1 MLTLLLQ
8 IAGASLLAI
17 SLLHFALPKRFA
29 WSEELARLSLL
40 NRQIFYVHTFFI
52 AFIVAQMGVLF
63 LFFPAALL
71 EPSPLA
77 RLLAAGLWLFW
88 FARAVIQ
95 FFVYSPALW
104 RGKPFETFVHIAVSA
119 FWLYLVGVLT
129 WVLITIS

>member
-1 MLTLLLQ
+1 MLTTLLQ
-8 IAGASLLAI
+8 IAGAGLLAL
-17 SLLHFALPKRFA
+17 SLLHLVMPKRFA
-29 WSEELARLSLL
+29 WREELARLSLL

-77 RLLAAGLWLFW
+77 RLVTSGLCLFW
-88 FARAVIQ
+88 LARAFTQ

-104 RGKPFETFVHIAVSA
+104 RGKPFETFVHIAFSA
-119 FWLYLVGVLT
+119 FWLYLVGVLL

>member
-8 IAGASLLAI
+8 FAGAALLAL
-17 SLLHFALPKRFA
+17 SLLHLVMPKRFA
-29 WSEELARLSLL
+29 WSEELTRLSLL

-52 AFIVAQMGVLF
+52 AFIVAQMGILF
-63 LFFPAALL
+63 LFFPEALL

-77 RLLAAGLWLFW
+77 RLVTSGLCLFW
-88 FARAVIQ
+88 LARAFIQ

-104 RGKPFETFVHIAVSA
+104 RGKPFETFVHIAFSA